1 MSLAETLLL
10 ALALSMDAFA
20 VSMAAGMS
28 QKSCNFKKALILGAT
43 FGIFQALMPAL
54 GFFASAAAHIY
65 ISKIDHWIA
74 FGLLAFIGAK
84 MVSESLRS
92 EENSHGYMDNL
103 KIGTLLILGIATSID
118 ALAVGVSLACLKS
131 DLLSSITTIGITT
144 FILSFFGVLFGSKI
158 GQKTGKYAEL
168 LGGVVLIAIG
178 LRIVVCQM

>member
-92 EENSHGYMDNL
+92 EENSHGYRRRAEEDSISFSTRGYHWKQRAL
-103 KIGTLLILGIATSID
+103 KEKDSCCCCF
-118 ALAVGVSLACLKS
+118 S
-131 DLLSSITTIGITT
+131 LLSAG
-144 FILSFFGVLFGSKI
+144 
-158 GQKTGKYAEL
+158 
-168 LGGVVLIAIG
+168 
-178 LRIVVCQM
+178 